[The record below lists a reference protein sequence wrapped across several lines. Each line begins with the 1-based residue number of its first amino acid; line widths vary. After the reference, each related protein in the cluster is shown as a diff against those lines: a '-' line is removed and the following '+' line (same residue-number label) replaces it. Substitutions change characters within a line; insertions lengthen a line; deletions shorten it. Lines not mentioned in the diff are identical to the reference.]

1 MSKMHKHN
9 RGGHARASAAPDI
22 DASRHAHL
30 PHDDLSF
37 SNITISRHPRF
48 SMADVTGVA
57 MGAFMLGAFAMMV
70 MSTLGHKKSG
80 TSHGD

>member
-9 RGGHARASAAPDI
+9 RGGHARASAAPDG
-22 DASRHAHL
+22 DASRHAHR

-57 MGAFMLGAFAMMV
+57 IGAFMLGAFAMMV
-70 MSTLGHKKSG
+70 LSTIRPQKPG